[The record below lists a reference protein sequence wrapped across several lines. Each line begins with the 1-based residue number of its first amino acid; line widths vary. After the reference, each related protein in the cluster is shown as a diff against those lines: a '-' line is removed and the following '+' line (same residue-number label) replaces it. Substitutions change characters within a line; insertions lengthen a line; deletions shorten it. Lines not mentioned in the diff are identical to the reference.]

1 MFCPLFF
8 LPSFP
13 LFQSGFRNPKYAEKR
28 KKEEGK
34 FVFFKER
41 ERERE
46 KREEREERRERRER
60 ESDINSFGGGGRF
73 WDSIGER
80 VKKRTTTTT
89 H

>member
-1 MFCPLFF
+1 MPKKEKKRKGNLFF
-8 LPSFP
+8 L
-13 LFQSGFRNPKYAEKR
+13 K
-28 KKEEGK
+28 
-34 FVFFKER
+34 R